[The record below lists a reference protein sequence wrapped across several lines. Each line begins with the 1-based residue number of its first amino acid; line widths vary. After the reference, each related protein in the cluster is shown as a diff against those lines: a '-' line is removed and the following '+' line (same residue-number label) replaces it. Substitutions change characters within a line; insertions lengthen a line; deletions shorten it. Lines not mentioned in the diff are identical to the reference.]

1 MTKGGIMGKKKVM
14 HKLSFL
20 IILLFAWEV
29 TAYSGTYPEALFPS
43 LEAILVKFYMM
54 VINDNLFGKALYSI
68 SIVIASITISL
79 ILSVL
84 MIVIGN
90 FSEYFKDNAEVMNSI
105 ASPLPGIAILPL
117 VILWFGISRT
127 SMVFIIVHATL
138 WPLWSQLSLSVDRI
152 NRRFSRFIHAFKI
165 SQRKSFYH
173 VYYLG
178 TKPDLIT
185 GLQISWSR
193 GWRALISIEMIFG
206 MVGNQTG
213 LGWLIYERRMYMDTA
228 GLIAGLIAIA
238 ICGIFFESLFFRSK
252 TMEVAHGTTD

>member
-1 MTKGGIMGKKKVM
+1 MEKKKVM

-20 IILLFAWEV
+20 IILLFAWEGV
-29 TAYSGTYPEALFPS
+29 AYSGIYPEALFPS
-43 LEAILVKFYMM
+43 LEAILAKFYMM
-54 VINDNLFGKALYSI
+54 VLNDNLFGKALYSI

-90 FSEYFKDNAEVMNSI
+90 FSEYFKDNAEVLNSI

-165 SQRKSFYH
+165 SKRKSFYH
-173 VYYLG
+173 VFFLG
-178 TKPDLIT
+178 TKPDLMT

-238 ICGIFFESLFFRSK
+238 ICGILFESLFLKVIK
-252 TMEVAHGTTD
+252 TEATHGTAD

>member
-1 MTKGGIMGKKKVM
+1 MEKKKIM
-14 HKLSFL
+14 HKVSFL
-20 IILLFAWEV
+20 IILLLAWEA
-29 TAYSGTYPEALFPS
+29 TAYSGIYPKALFPS
-43 LEAILVKFYMM
+43 LEAILIKFYMM
-54 VINDNLFGKALYSI
+54 LINDNLFGKALYSI
-68 SIVIASITISL
+68 SLVVASIAISL

-90 FSEYFKDNAEVMNSI
+90 FSQYFKDSTEVMNSI

-117 VILWFGISRT
+117 VILWFGISRI

-138 WPLWSQLSLSVDRI
+138 WPLWSQLTLSVDRI
-152 NRRFSRFIHAFKI
+152 NSRFSRFIHAFKI
-165 SQRKSFYH
+165 SKKKSFYH
-173 VYYLG
+173 VFFLG

-228 GLIAGLIAIA
+228 GLIAGLFAIA
-238 ICGIFFESLFFRSK
+238 ICGILFESLFLKAKK
-252 TMEVAHGTTD
+252 TEATHGTID